1 MLNDAE
7 RMLAGALLSL
17 AMGATA
23 LAQYPVKPARIL
35 VGFPPGGGIDII
47 ARSIGDRL
55 QATWGQPV
63 VIENRPGA
71 SSIIATEQLLRA
83 PADGYSLLVV
93 PATILTFVPALY
105 EKLPFDVLK
114 DFAPI
119 SQLAA
124 SEIAYAVSA
133 TTPAKTLQEFAVLS
147 RQKPGTFSYAATGN
161 AGLPYVSS
169 LLVNARIGMDHNFVS
184 YKGTS
189 QAVNDLMGGNIQM
202 FIDSLPGVIS
212 QVRSGKLKVLAILGP
227 RRVSLLPDVPTITEA
242 GVPEATGSSWNAMLS
257 RAGTPPEVI
266 RKINT
271 DVVSALRRPDVIE
284 KLASVGFSAV
294 GGSPEELATI
304 TRVELAKWGKAVK
317 ASGAKVD

>member
-1 MLNDAE
+1 MRKKIIRVIAI
-7 RMLAGALLSL
+7 ALFVGVC
-17 AMGATA
+17 AATH
-23 LAQYPVKPARIL
+23 AQYPVKPARIL

-47 ARSIGDRL
+47 ARTIGERL
-55 QATWGQPV
+55 QASWGQPV

-71 SSIIATEQLLRA
+71 SSIIATEQLLRV

-124 SEIAYAVSA
+124 SEIAYAVS
-133 TTPAKTLQEFAVLS
+133 TTMPAKTLQEFAVLA

-169 LLVNARIGMDHNFVS
+169 LLVNARIGMDLNFVS

-189 QAVNDLMGGNIQM
+189 QAVNDLMGGSIQM

-227 RRVSLLPDVPTITEA
+227 RRVSLLPDVPTIAEA

-284 KLASVGFSAV
+284 RLASVGFSAV

-304 TRVELAKWGKAVK
+304 TRVELAKWGKVIRDNNIK
-317 ASGAKVD
+317 AE